1 MTTIAFEVSPQHT
14 EELLA
19 LLQRWNSTAPV
30 TAEVAIP
37 SPQEPAVTLEALR
50 QELTKVSQAGK
61 AAQVKTLL
69 AEFGARSVK
78 ELKSEDFAAVLEKAG
93 AL

>member
-1 MTTIAFEVSPQHT
+1 MTTIAFEVPPQHT

-30 TAEVAIP
+30 STEVS
-37 SPQEPAVTLEALR
+37 SPATTEPAVSLEALR
-50 QELTKVSQAGK
+50 RALTKISQDGK
-61 AAQVKTLL
+61 AAQIKTLL
-69 AEFGARSVK
+69 AEFGARNVK
-78 ELKSEDFAAVLEKAG
+78 ELKPADFAAVLEKAG